1 MYLIF
6 IENIKNE
13 LWVKLLPTADTVEIY
28 MYSKENSVKWG
39 CKGDFFLKK
48 GGKLK
53 LFGYRLI
60 SISGN

>member
-1 MYLIF
+1 MYLF

-39 CKGDFFLKK
+39 CKSDFFLKK